1 MAAASSTQVLEF
13 DLGTERYCIDIEF
26 VSQIVDRQRITP
38 LPNAPAHVEGVTD
51 LRGETTTIVNPKVLF
66 GIEATGGEDHIVVF
80 DSDELNEGSSMG
92 WQIDTVHR
100 VVDVTPDEIE
110 SSPVEG
116 ESGIEGVIDR
126 GEGDGFV
133 IWVSPQAELP
143 E

>member
-1 MAAASSTQVLEF
+1 M
-13 DLGTERYCIDIEF
+13 
-26 VSQIVDRQRITP
+26 
-38 LPNAPAHVEGVTD
+38 TD